1 MTFWR
6 CRHRWLGGC
15 IAGWALLMM
24 LGACSDLP
32 RTGLPENVVF
42 DPASRTSGR
51 LALRIEGDA
60 QRSFSADFE
69 LEGRPEAGRLTLNS
83 PLGTRLALA
92 QWQPGRVWLSN
103 GDGVHEFDS
112 LDALG
117 EAALGERIPLVALY
131 DWLAGRPWPGAPS
144 QGLTTP
150 AEGFR
155 QLGWEV
161 RLAGYPQGLLVA
173 TRLAPPVVSL
183 RAKID
188 SPVVPPATAD
198 R

>member
-1 MTFWR
+1 MTFWHGR
-6 CRHRWLGGC
+6 RRWLGGC
-15 IAGWALLMM
+15 IGSSALLL
-24 LGACSDLP
+24 LGACSHLP
-32 RTGLPENVVF
+32 RPGMQENLVF

-69 LEGRPEAGRLTLNS
+69 LEGRPEAGRLTLTS
-83 PLGTRLALA
+83 PLGTRMALA
-92 QWQPGRVWLSN
+92 QWQPGRVWLNN
-103 GDGVHEFDS
+103 GDSVHEFDS

-131 DWLAGRPWPGAPS
+131 DWLAGRPWPSAPS
-144 QGLTTP
+144 QTLDPPT
-150 AEGFR
+150 EGFR
-155 QLGWEV
+155 QLGWEI
-161 RLAGYPQGLLVA
+161 RLSGYAQGLLLA
-173 TRLAPPVVSL
+173 TRLTPPVVSL

-188 SPVVPPATAD
+188 NPVMPFATSD